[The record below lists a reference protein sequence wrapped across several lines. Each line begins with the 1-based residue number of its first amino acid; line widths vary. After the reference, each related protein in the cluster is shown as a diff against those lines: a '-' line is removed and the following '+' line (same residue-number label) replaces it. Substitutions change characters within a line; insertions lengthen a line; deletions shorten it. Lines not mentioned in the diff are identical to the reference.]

1 MSDFIAAGTETLAT
15 TLYWSFA
22 ILSQKPDV
30 QSRIVAELD
39 MWKSKNPLGAVPH
52 FHQDRD
58 EFPYAICVQKEI
70 MRFRPVLNFGLPH
83 MASEDVVVNDYF
95 IPKGAVLI
103 SSMAA
108 MHENPDFYDDPE
120 VFKPERFMMNT
131 KRMGAAAN
139 AKIED
144 RDHFGFG
151 WGRRICPGIHLA
163 EMELFN
169 FYVRFF
175 SKFKI
180 EPEIDSHGNPIYV
193 DLNYSE
199 ELGVT
204 NKPVP
209 CKFRI
214 TPHNL

>member
-1 MSDFIAAGTETLAT
+1 
-15 TLYWSFA
+15 
-22 ILSQKPDV
+22 
-30 QSRIVAELD
+30 

-83 MASEDVVVNDYF
+83 MAPEDVVVNDYF

-108 MHENPDFYDDPE
+108 MHENPDVYDDPE

-151 WGRRICPGIHLA
+151 WGRRICPGIHLVSIRTQK
-163 EMELFN
+163 EKLF
-169 FYVRFF
+169 FVLI
-175 SKFKI
+175 SKTLLLRQKWSCSIFTFVSFPSSRLSLKSI
-180 EPEIDSHGNPIYV
+180 HMVIPSMLI
-193 DLNYSE
+193 
-199 ELGVT
+199 
-204 NKPVP
+204 
-209 CKFRI
+209 
-214 TPHNL
+214 